1 MIQSMTG
8 YGEGIYTENNL
19 TVTTE
24 IRSVNSRFSELS
36 IKIPKSISNHEN
48 DIKEIIKDR
57 IGRGK
62 INIFISFNEDYQGKI
77 PLKINEAYVKS
88 YLKLLKDL
96 KKISKIKETVKLSH
110 LTQFSEIFEFNES
123 DEDDTFAWSVA
134 KKSIDLAVEALL
146 TMRKNEGKFLENDL
160 IGRIKK
166 LEEKISSIE
175 EISKNKVPEEREK
188 LKERIQQLIKEI
200 PVDENRLEMEIA
212 LLSDKLDVTEECV
225 RFNSHNEFFLKSLND
240 SEPSGKKLTFLTQE
254 MNREINTIGSKSND
268 SVIAHIVVEI
278 KEELERIR
286 EQLQNIE

>member
-8 YGEGIYTENNL
+8 YGEGIYTENSL

-36 IKIPKSISNHEN
+36 VKLPKSISNHEN
-48 DIKEIIKDR
+48 DIKELVKDKV
-57 IGRGK
+57 GRGK
-62 INIFISFNEDYQGKI
+62 ITVFISFNEEYQGKI
-77 PLKINEAYVKS
+77 PIKINESYVKS
-88 YLKLLKDL
+88 YLTLLKEL
-96 KKISKIKETVKLSH
+96 KKITKIKEAVKLNH
-110 LTQFSEIFEFNES
+110 LTQFTDIFEYIES
-123 DEDDTFAWSVA
+123 DEDDTFAWSAA
-134 KKSIDLAVEALL
+134 KKSVDLALETLL
-146 TMRKNEGKFLENDL
+146 TMRQNEGRFLENDL
-160 IGRIKK
+160 IGRIKN
-166 LEEKISSIE
+166 LEEKISTIE
-175 EISKNKVPEEREK
+175 RISKNKVPEEREK
-188 LKERIQQLIKEI
+188 LKERIQQLVKEI

-268 SVIAHIVVEI
+268 SAIAHIVVEI